1 MTIKALKDGRYQVD
15 LRPQGA
21 EGKRIRK
28 IFTLKSKAQDYEK
41 YVLQNLHNTPWL
53 EKPADKRHLSELAE
67 QWWLLDGQ
75 TQAYGETY
83 LQRLNKVIRE
93 MGDPRTSAL
102 TRKYLLE
109 YRTSKLTAGLSPHT
123 VNRDLTVL
131 SAMFSVLI
139 RAEEFYH
146 ENPVHGIRKL
156 RVPPSDMSF
165 LSDGEID
172 SLLNQLSGDD
182 KRIAILCLS
191 TGARWGE
198 AKRLRGENI
207 VGNRVMFTLTK
218 TNKPR
223 AVPISEQALRLV
235 KTKKTGPLFNVDY
248 VKFRQILKQVKPDLP
263 KGQATHVMRHTFATH
278 FMMNGGNIITL
289 QRILGHSNIQQTMV
303 YAHFAPDFLQDA
315 ISFNPLAESVHKL
328 SI

>member
-1 MTIKALKDGRYQVD
+1 
-15 LRPQGA
+15 
-21 EGKRIRK
+21 
-28 IFTLKSKAQDYEK
+28 
-41 YVLQNLHNTPWL
+41 
-53 EKPADKRHLSELAE
+53 
-67 QWWLLDGQ
+67 
-75 TQAYGETY
+75 
-83 LQRLNKVIRE
+83 
-93 MGDPRTSAL
+93 
-102 TRKYLLE
+102 
-109 YRTSKLTAGLSPHT
+109 HT

-139 RAEEFYH
+139 RAEEFHH

-165 LSDGEID
+165 LSDDEID
-172 SLLNQLSGDD
+172 RLLNQLSGDD

-223 AVPISEQALRLV
+223 AIPISEQTLKLV
-235 KTKKTGPLFNVDY
+235 KTKKTGLLFDVDY
-248 VKFRQILKQVKPDLP
+248 TKFRQTLKQVKPDLP

>member
-1 MTIKALKDGRYQVD
+1 MSIKQLKDGRYEVD
-15 LRPQGA
+15 IRPQGA

-28 IFTLKSKAQDYEK
+28 KFTLKSKAQDYEK
-41 YVLQNLHNTPWL
+41 YVLQNFHNKPWL
-53 EKPADKRHLSELAE
+53 EKPADKRRLSELAE
-67 QWWLLDGQ
+67 RWWLLDGQ
-75 TQAYGETY
+75 IQAYGETY

-93 MGDPRTSAL
+93 MEDPRANAL
-102 TRKYLLE
+102 TRKFLLE

-146 ENPVHGIRKL
+146 ENPVHEIRKL

-165 LSDGEID
+165 LSDDEID
-172 SLLNQLSGDD
+172 SLLSQLSGDD

-223 AVPISEQALRLV
+223 AVPISEQTLKLV
-235 KTKKTGPLFNVDY
+235 KTQKTGPLFNVDY